1 MTSSSFINALIDAQ
15 NSTGR
20 IQQKIGGFEIE
31 FFIQPATIF
40 DVEDPDNLCR
50 VRVLFDEN
58 ATDAKS
64 DWLPVL
70 NNGKGRISSQ
80 YLGSKCIVGAVS
92 GNTDNAIILGL
103 FNDTTSNQLISSAP
117 VTFPIIDVSD
127 ISNIS
132 DPGAKCNRENEGK
145 AYVFSNNVSQDLK
158 ICVRRNNRQNDP
170 EADVWEWKGLT
181 RGLVIEKSQDP
192 KQVVDSSVKI
202 DTRPVPRCNEK
213 LEGEIIQFSEDR
225 DFRQF
230 PVICK
235 KDENKEWAWVPVSA
249 PPVFFKTTLP
259 KCSEKIHGQ
268 TAVIDD
274 GNNSEMGICL
284 RLDKNMT
291 WVKYGT
297 RTPITFSDVGEQMLK
312 KTSMVKSALP
322 NNALGITEN
331 VLEIAEEA
339 LTKEKTSEIINL
351 AFSKIFGG

>member
-1 MTSSSFINALIDAQ
+1 MKNSSFINAIIDAQ
-15 NSTGR
+15 NSAGR

-64 DWLPVL
+64 DWIPVL

-127 ISNIS
+127 ISNIN
-132 DPGAKCNRENEGK
+132 DPGAKCNKENEGK
-145 AYVFSNNVSQDLK
+145 AYIFSNNVSQDLK
-158 ICVRRNNRQNDP
+158 VCVRRNNRQNDP
-170 EADVWEWKGLT
+170 DADVWEWKGLT

-192 KQVVDSSVKI
+192 KQAVDSSVKI
-202 DTRPVPRCNEK
+202 ETKPLPKCNEK
-213 LEGEIIQFSEDR
+213 LEGEILNFSEDR

-230 PVICK
+230 PVVCR
-235 KDENKEWAWVPVSA
+235 KDENKEWAWVPVSSI
-249 PPVFFKTTLP
+249 PVFFKSTLP

-274 GNNSEMGICL
+274 GNNSEMGVCL

-297 RTPITFSDVGEQMLK
+297 RTPISFSDVGESALK
-312 KTSMVKSALP
+312 KTTIIGNALP
-322 NNALGITEN
+322 NKKLDIEDGIF
-331 VLEIAEEA
+331 
-339 LTKEKTSEIINL
+339 EKTSGLAGKNKEIINL